1 MASVLAK
8 VGLQR
13 LQPILD
19 DQEVDLPALLELN
32 DEVLTI
38 VFVVLVSDKYFPLK
52 DLKELGVGSSSEREA
67 LLAQLDKIK
76 QKS

>member
-1 MASVLAK
+1 M
-8 VGLQR
+8 
-13 LQPILD
+13 
-19 DQEVDLPALLELN
+19 
-32 DEVLTI
+32 TI